1 MEDFVWIQTRDN
13 SPTLWSN
20 LLGEP
25 FRSYKGAFSESWS
38 VFVEPVIKRAQ
49 TKGLKTLSVAEFG
62 LGLGTN
68 WLFTVSAAAA
78 LGITLEY
85 WAIEKDL
92 RAFELGL
99 VRWKQSFQRVSEFF
113 NQRAYSLDEAQWNL
127 YLENCLPKVYS
138 SLEEAVAQAKP
149 VDNWYHDPFGFSVN
163 SDGYSEESLT
173 LSSKLWTPN
182 VLGLSYACNRHF
194 QNVLEGLGMKVSL
207 LDQHE
212 ADLKRQ
218 RLEFSA
224 V

>member
-127 YLENCLPKVYS
+127 YLENLK
-138 SLEEAVAQAKP
+138 
-149 VDNWYHDPFGFSVN
+149 
-163 SDGYSEESLT
+163 
-173 LSSKLWTPN
+173 SKI
-182 VLGLSYACNRHF
+182 VEIDAMFIEIDY
-194 QNVLEGLGMKVSL
+194 
-207 LDQHE
+207 
-212 ADLKRQ
+212 
-218 RLEFSA
+218 
-224 V
+224 